1 MRIVSTLAS
10 ATEIACALGLT
21 DSIVGISHECDY
33 PTAALDRPRISR
45 PRFDPEGMSSADVD
59 RAVRSAMAEHGS
71 VYEIDAQ
78 ALERL
83 RPDLILTQ
91 AVCEVCAV
99 PTLGVRR
106 VLADLGLDARVLSL
120 DAHTVAEIISSI
132 ADVGEATGR
141 DGAALELT
149 RGLEARLAAVRDAVR
164 GAQPPRVLA
173 IEWLDPPFAPGHWVP
188 EMVEM
193 AGGIDLL
200 GKTGERSYE
209 IAWERMRDLDPDALV
224 VMPCGY
230 GLAAARADADL
241 YANELR
247 SVASRA
253 IESDA
258 SWVVDASAYFNRSGP
273 RVVRGVE
280 ILAGLFHPERWPPP
294 EPDVA
299 SAWAPPVGSPSAG

>member
-10 ATEIACALGLT
+10 GTEIACTLGLE
-21 DSIVGISHECDY
+21 DSVVGISHECDY
-33 PTAALDRPRISR
+33 PPAVLDRPRISR
-45 PRFDPEGMSSADVD
+45 PRFEPKGLSSAEVD
-59 RAVRSAMAEHGS
+59 RAVRDAMAEHGG
-71 VYEIDAQ
+71 VYEIDTA

-106 VLADLGLDARVLSL
+106 VVADLGLDTRVLSL
-120 DAHTVAEIISSI
+120 DAHTLAEIIASI
-132 ADVGEATGR
+132 GDVGEATGSVDPASDLTR
-141 DGAALELT
+141 ALEV
-149 RGLEARLAAVRDAVR
+149 RLGAVRDAVHR
-164 GAQPPRVLA
+164 ATRPRVLA

-193 AGGIDLL
+193 AGGINLI
-200 GKTGERSYE
+200 GEAGERSRQVS
-209 IAWERMRDLDPDALV
+209 WDDMRDMDPDVLV

-230 GLAAARADADL
+230 DLDAARSDADL
-241 YANELR
+241 YATRLR

-253 IESDA
+253 IELGA

-273 RVVRGVE
+273 RVVMGVE
-280 ILAGLFHPERWPPP
+280 ILAGILHPDRWPAPASEAAAIWTPP
-294 EPDVA
+294 AE
-299 SAWAPPVGSPSAG
+299 